1 MKESY
6 IKKMRQLV
14 GNEYLMLN
22 ATAVVIVNE
31 NNEVLLQ
38 KRTDNNLW
46 GLPGGLLELRESI
59 SLGALR
65 EVKEET
71 NLDVKLTKFIGI
83 FNNPFMRWREH
94 DYAQVTSFAFL
105 AEIIGGE
112 LKVNDH
118 ESTELAYFSYE
129 MLPSLHSMDTIQI
142 IDAYYKNKF
151 NQIEGESYDG

>member
-14 GNEYLMLN
+14 GNEYLMVN

-59 SLGALR
+59 SEGALR

-94 DYAQVTSFAFL
+94 DYAQVT
-105 AEIIGGE
+105 
-112 LKVNDH
+112 
-118 ESTELAYFSYE
+118 
-129 MLPSLHSMDTIQI
+129 
-142 IDAYYKNKF
+142 
-151 NQIEGESYDG
+151 

>member
-94 DYAQVTSFAFL
+94 DCAQVTSFAFL